1 MITCFKY
8 NRNLQLSVRLLYVIL
23 DTELG
28 HTKGGGRRR
37 LLRGLTVGRQR
48 SVDGGQDGR
57 GGNSSG
63 HGSSSASSGSG
74 GRS

>member
-28 HTKGGGRRR
+28 HTKGGGEEIIT
-37 LLRGLTVGRQR
+37 GP
-48 SVDGGQDGR
+48 DCWE
-57 GGNSSG
+57 
-63 HGSSSASSGSG
+63 AEEC
-74 GRS
+74 

>member
-28 HTKGGGRRR
+28 HTKGGEEIITGP
-37 LLRGLTVGRQR
+37 
-48 SVDGGQDGR
+48 DCWE
-57 GGNSSG
+57 
-63 HGSSSASSGSG
+63 AEEC
-74 GRS
+74 

>member
-28 HTKGGGRRR
+28 HTKGWGEEEIITGP
-37 LLRGLTVGRQR
+37 
-48 SVDGGQDGR
+48 DCWE
-57 GGNSSG
+57 
-63 HGSSSASSGSG
+63 AEEC
-74 GRS
+74 